1 MLLYKLQNGM
11 ILNVVGRVLSLEK
24 ELSFL
29 SFGSYNTGSNLSWAV
44 PPLSSSLGVVCPPP
58 PPVFKFPSLPT
69 SLSNWAS
76 WGLLDCGNWWQIP
89 LPAEPSRFYM
99 NSSVA
104 VFTSQYLKAISS
116 PASLLDLLFI
126 LEM

>member
-44 PPLSSSLGVVCPPP
+44 PPLSSSLGVVCGPPRARGVWEGGP
-58 PPVFKFPSLPT
+58 PARPPSVIGLPG
-69 SLSNWAS
+69 A
-76 WGLLDCGNWWQIP
+76 C
-89 LPAEPSRFYM
+89 
-99 NSSVA
+99 
-104 VFTSQYLKAISS
+104 
-116 PASLLDLLFI
+116 
-126 LEM
+126 